1 MRGRGAEDVRS
12 PAWRRR
18 TLCGPGRVR
27 MPGCLRAEPG
37 GAMRASLLPGGAPRK
52 DAHHR
57 TMPMTIGTYAVEQP
71 RFQKRQS
78 QQGGSP
84 LSSKAFSKY
93 AAPRPPRLPPSVSLI
108 ARRTP
113 LPPLPACSCTHGVK
127 VEGTRPCENWVP
139 PRILATPGSPLAREG
154 GYTTFCLNARRDAL

>member
-1 MRGRGAEDVRS
+1 MRGRGAEDVQS
-12 PAWRRR
+12 PAWRWR

-37 GAMRASLLPGGAPRK
+37 GAMRASLLPGRAPRK

-57 TMPMTIGTYAVEQP
+57 TTPMTIGTYAVEQP

-108 ARRTP
+108 VRRTP

-127 VEGTRPCENWVP
+127 VIATRPCENWVP
-139 PRILATPGSPLAREG
+139 PRILATPESPLAREG
-154 GYTTFCLNARRDAL
+154 GYTTLCLNARRDAL